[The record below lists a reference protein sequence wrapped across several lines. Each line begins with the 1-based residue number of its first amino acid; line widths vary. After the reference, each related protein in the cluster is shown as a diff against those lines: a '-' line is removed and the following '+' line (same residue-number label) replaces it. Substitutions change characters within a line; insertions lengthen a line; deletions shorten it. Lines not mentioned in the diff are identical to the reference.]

1 MELGDKNLQNGRKSQ
16 GEINPELEAK
26 RLHALRQYQV
36 LDTASEVDYNDL
48 TRLAS
53 VCCNTRFAC
62 IAFVDE
68 KRIWF
73 KARVGFDSP
82 EMPRESS
89 PCGLLIQD
97 SDVSCIENLA
107 QDSRFSQHPM
117 VKEGA
122 QLRFFAG
129 MPLIS
134 FDGYV
139 LGSLCV
145 MDDKPNQLSDAQR
158 TALRI
163 LARQVCTQL
172 ELRKNQN
179 QYIQAR
185 SEQHQAEKALKDAN
199 AFYYSLVEGLPQ
211 NIFRKDVHGRFTFAN
226 NRFCEIVG
234 RKLED
239 IKGKTDFDFFPAELA
254 QKYQRDDQRILKTGQ
269 VLDTVEANQNPDGSK
284 IYVHVVKTPIT
295 NLEGEIIGIQGIF
308 WDVTTRKKI
317 EEELAYERDLLRT
330 LLENIPDHIYFKDS
344 QSRFMK
350 VSRGLAS
357 LFGAKST
364 DELIGKSDFDFF
376 AEDHARAAYEDE
388 QRIMR
393 TGQPVIAKPE
403 KETWPD
409 GRETWALTT
418 KMPLRNKDGAII
430 GTFGISKDI
439 TALEKAQSDLQV
451 ARDSALESTR
461 LKSEFL
467 ANMSHEIRTPMNAI
481 IGMTGLLLET
491 DISME
496 QRDFVETVR
505 GSADALMTIIND
517 ILDFSKIEA
526 GKMVLET
533 VDFDIVELLES
544 TAELVVAKA
553 HGKGIELVSWI
564 QQDVPSRLRGDP
576 GRLRQILANLLSNA
590 VKFTDEGEVVMQV
603 ENESETETQ
612 VQLRFSVRDTGIGIP
627 AEAQE
632 MIFQSFT
639 QADGSTTRK
648 YGGTGLGLAISRQL
662 VEIMHG
668 DIGVNSEQGKGS
680 CFWFVIP
687 LEKQPVDAHILAT
700 QRRENLAGL
709 RTLIVDD
716 NATNRRLLEYQLGL
730 FKMVTAQVS
739 GGREALVKMREAAE
753 SGHPFALVILD
764 HQMPE
769 MDGVTLARII
779 KSDPAISNARLVMLT
794 SLGHRLEPAQIKELA
809 LAAYLIKPVKQSRLG
824 DCLAEVM
831 GLTVDSDTTITVSNP
846 SESKPHRTSAF
857 RVLVAEDNP
866 VNQKVILRQ
875 LKKLGSTADAVANGF
890 EVIEALSRIPYDLI
904 LMDCQMPEMDGYE
917 ASRSIRKREADNPE
931 AAQVAPCYIIAL
943 TANAL
948 AGDRQKCLDAGM
960 NDYISKPVHLDELQA
975 ALERAAAA
983 ATNLRPLQFSSQRL
997 SMEAWRDLGIADS
1010 VEAVTE
1016 LLDLFRKDGALRVE
1030 QMLAAAEE
1038 KSIAKWLAAAH
1049 SLKGSSSNL
1058 GARNLSGLCADA
1070 EKAARTENFDRI
1082 HVLGRLIKEE
1092 FELVIEEVEHKRS
1105 EMAAQPE
1112 SGNTHAS

>member
-1 MELGDKNLQNGRKSQ
+1 MDSGVNGLQKKPVLQNASD
-16 GEINPELEAK
+16 PELEQK
-26 RLHALRQYQV
+26 RLNALRQYRI
-36 LDTASEVDYNDL
+36 LDTASEVDFDDL

-53 VCCNTRFAC
+53 VCCNTPIAC
-62 IAFVDE
+62 VCLVDE
-68 KRIWF
+68 NRIWL
-73 KARVGFDSP
+73 KSKVGIDWS

-89 PCGLLIQD
+89 PCGQLIRDNDVLCIQD
-97 SDVSCIENLA
+97 VALDP
-107 QDSRFSQHPM
+107 RFSNKF
-117 VKEGA
+117 VVTGGA
-122 QLRFFAG
+122 KLRFFAG
-129 MPLIS
+129 MPLMS
-134 FDGYV
+134 FDGYA

-145 MDDKPNQLSDAQR
+145 LDDKPNQLSESQR
-158 TALRI
+158 AALRI
-163 LARQVCTQL
+163 LARQVSTQL

-179 QYIQAR
+179 QYLQAR

-199 AFYYSLVEGLPQ
+199 AFYHSLVEGLPQ
-211 NIFRKDVHGRFTFAN
+211 SIFRKDVCGRFTFAN
-226 NRFCEIVG
+226 KRFCEGVG
-234 RKLED
+234 KTLDE
-239 IKGKTDFDFFPAELA
+239 IKGKTDFDVFPVELA
-254 QKYQRDDQRILKTGQ
+254 QKYQRDDQRIFCTGR

-284 IYVHVVKTPIT
+284 IYVHVVKTPIK
-295 NLEGEIIGIQGIF
+295 NQEGEIIGIQGIY
-308 WDVTTRKKI
+308 WDVTARKKI
-317 EEELAYERDLLRT
+317 EEELAYERDLLRM

-344 QSRFMK
+344 QSRFLK
-350 VSRGLAS
+350 VSRGMAT
-357 LFGAKST
+357 LFGLKTT
-364 DELIGKSDFDFF
+364 DEAIGKSDFDFF

-388 QRIMR
+388 QKIMR

-439 TALEKAQSDLQV
+439 TALEKAQAELKV
-451 ARDSALESTR
+451 ARDAALESTR

-481 IGMTGLLLET
+481 IGMTGLVLET

-496 QRDFVETVR
+496 QRDFVETIR
-505 GSADALMTIIND
+505 ASADVLLTLIND

-533 VDFDIVELLES
+533 VDFDLNELLEG
-544 TAELVVAKA
+544 TTELVVAKA

-564 QQDVPSRLRGDP
+564 RQDVPTRLRGDP

-590 VKFTDEGEVVMQV
+590 VKFTDQGEVVLHV
-603 ENESETETQ
+603 GKESETDAQ
-612 VQLRFSVRDTGIGIP
+612 VQLRFSVRDTGIGIQR
-627 AEAQE
+627 EAQE

-668 DIGVNSEQGKGS
+668 RIGVESEPGKGS
-680 CFWFVIP
+680 CFWFEIP
-687 LEKQPVDAHILAT
+687 LEKQSADAHSQAT
-700 QRRENLAGL
+700 RSLENLAGL
-709 RTLIVDD
+709 RALIVDD

-730 FKMVTAQVS
+730 FRTVTAQAAS
-739 GGREALVKMREAAE
+739 GREALEMMREAARI
-753 SGHPFALVILD
+753 GQPFALVILD

-779 KSDPAISNARLVMLT
+779 KGDPAISNARLVMLT
-794 SLGHRLEPAQIKELA
+794 SLGHRLAPAQIKELA

-831 GLTVDSDTTITVSNP
+831 GIAAENGEKTAAGQVN
-846 SESKPHRTSAF
+846 ESQPEPIAGF
-857 RVLVAEDNP
+857 RILVAEDNP

-875 LKKLGSTADAVANGF
+875 LKKLGGAAEAVANGI
-890 EVIEALSRIPYDLI
+890 EVIEAMSQIPYDLI

-917 ASRSIRKREADNPE
+917 AARRIRKREADHRSAE
-931 AAQVAPCYIIAL
+931 SGAPCYIIAL

-960 NDYISKPVHLDELQA
+960 NDYISKPVHLRELQS
-975 ALERAAAA
+975 ALERAD
-983 ATNLRPLQFSSQRL
+983 TKLSRKREHQCPDERL

-1010 VEAVTE
+1010 AEAVAE
-1016 LLDLFRKDGALRVE
+1016 LLDLFRKDGAFRVQ
-1030 QMLAAAEE
+1030 QMLTAAAE
-1038 KSIAKWLAAAH
+1038 KNTKQWLAAAH

-1058 GARNLSGLCADA
+1058 GARSLSALCADA
-1070 EKAARTENFDRI
+1070 EKTARAENSISLTDLSRK
-1082 HVLGRLIKEE
+1082 IKGE
-1092 FELVIEEVEHKRS
+1092 FERVIE
-1105 EMAAQPE
+1105 AIAQRKNSME
-1112 SGNTHAS
+1112 AQSDAGQSHAS

>member
-1 MELGDKNLQNGRKSQ
+1 MGLGDKNLEIGRESQ
-16 GEINPELEAK
+16 SEIRSESEAS
-26 RLHALRQYQV
+26 RLNALRQYQV
-36 LDTASEVDYNDL
+36 LDTPSEVDYNDL
-48 TRLAS
+48 TRLAA
-53 VCCNTRFAC
+53 VCCGTHFAC

-73 KARVGFDSP
+73 KARVGFECS

-89 PCGLLIQD
+89 PCAQLIQD
-97 SDVSCIENLA
+97 SDVSCVENLA
-107 QDSRFSQHPM
+107 LDSRFSQHPM
-117 VKEGA
+117 VKGEPH
-122 QLRFFAG
+122 LRFFGG

-145 MDDKPNQLSDAQR
+145 MDEQPSQLSDAQR
-158 TALRI
+158 IALRI

-185 SEQHQAEKALKDAN
+185 SEQHRAEKALMDAN
-199 AFYYSLVEGLPQ
+199 AFYHSLVEGLPQ
-211 NIFRKDVHGRFTFAN
+211 NIFRKDVQGRFTFAN
-226 NRFCEIVG
+226 NRFCETLG
-234 RKLED
+234 KRLEE
-239 IKGKTDFDFFPAELA
+239 IKGKTDFDVYPAEHA

-269 VLDTVEANQNPDGSK
+269 ILDTVEANQNPDGSK

-308 WDVTTRKKI
+308 WDVTNRKKI
-317 EEELAYERDLLRT
+317 EEELAYERDLLRM

-388 QRIMR
+388 QKIMR

-409 GRETWALTT
+409 GRESWALTT

-439 TALEKAQSDLQV
+439 TALEKAQSELQV
-451 ARDSALESTR
+451 ARDAALESTR

-491 DISME
+491 EISLE

-505 GSADALMTIIND
+505 ASADALMTIIND

-533 VDFDIVELLES
+533 VDFDMVELLEG

-553 HGKGIELVSWI
+553 HGKGIELVSWV

-590 VKFTDEGEVVMQV
+590 VKFTDQGEVVMRV
-603 ENESETETQ
+603 EKEGETDTQ

-627 AEAQE
+627 REAQE

-662 VEIMHG
+662 VGIMHG
-668 DIGVNSEQGKGS
+668 QIGVESEQGKGS

-687 LEKQPVDAHILAT
+687 LEKQPVGAHDLT
-700 QRRENLAGL
+700 KQRKENLVGL
-709 RTLIVDD
+709 RALIVDD

-730 FKMVTAQVS
+730 FSMKTAQVC
-739 GGREALVKMREAAE
+739 GGREALQAMREAAQA
-753 SGHPFALVILD
+753 GHPYALVILD

-769 MDGVTLARII
+769 MDGVTLVRII

-831 GLTVDSDTTITVSNP
+831 GLAANEGAAITAANP
-846 SESKPHRTSAF
+846 NENKPQRPTSF

-875 LKKLGSTADAVANGF
+875 LKKLGCTADAVANGF
-890 EVIEALSRIPYDLI
+890 EVVESLNRIPYDII

-917 ASRSIRKREADNPE
+917 AARRIRKREADRRDS
-931 AAQVAPCYIIAL
+931 AQVAPCYIIAL

-960 NDYISKPVHLDELQA
+960 NDYISKPVHLNELQS
-975 ALERAAAA
+975 ALERATTAASPMGV
-983 ATNLRPLQFSSQRL
+983 LPFSSQRL

-1010 VEAVTE
+1010 VEAVSE
-1016 LLDLFRKDGALRVE
+1016 LLDLFRKDGALRV
-1030 QMLAAAEE
+1030 QQLSTAAAG
-1038 KSIAKWLAAAH
+1038 KDIAQWLAAAH
-1049 SLKGSSSNL
+1049 SFKGSSSNL
-1058 GARNLSGLCADA
+1058 GARNLAALCADA
-1070 EKAARTENFDRI
+1070 EKAARTDNPGC
-1082 HVLGRLIKEE
+1082 LTALSQKIKEE
-1092 FELVIEEVEHKRS
+1092 FEGVIEAIEQKKSAMEVQSDRD
-1105 EMAAQPE
+1105 QP
-1112 SGNTHAS
+1112 HAP

>member
-1 MELGDKNLQNGRKSQ
+1 MGSGDNNLRNERGLQS
-16 GEINPELEAK
+16 EISSESEK
-26 RLHALRQYQV
+26 RRLNALRQYQI
-36 LDTASEVDYNDL
+36 LDTAAEVDYDDL

-53 VCCNTRFAC
+53 VCCNTTVAC
-62 IAFVDE
+62 ISFVDE

-73 KARVGFDSP
+73 KSKVGLDFSQ
-82 EMPRESS
+82 MVRGSS
-89 PCGLLIQD
+89 PCGELIQD
-97 SDVSCIENLA
+97 NDVLCIEDLA
-107 QDSRFSQHPM
+107 LDRRFSQQPM
-117 VKEGA
+117 VSRGGG
-122 QLRFFAG
+122 LRFFAS

-145 MDDKPNQLSDAQR
+145 MDDQPKHLSDSQR
-158 TALRI
+158 VALRI
-163 LARQVCTQL
+163 LARQVSTQL
-172 ELRKNQN
+172 ELCKNQN

-185 SEQHQAEKALKDAN
+185 SEQHRAEKALKDVN
-199 AFYYSLVEGLPQ
+199 AFYHSLVEGLPQ

-226 NRFCEIVG
+226 NRFCETLG
-234 RKLED
+234 RKLVE
-239 IKGKTDFDFFPAELA
+239 IKGKTDFDVFPAELA

-295 NLEGEIIGIQGIF
+295 NLDGEIIGIQGIF

-317 EEELAYERDLLRT
+317 EEELAYERDLLQM

-350 VSRGLAS
+350 VSRGLAA
-357 LFGAKST
+357 LFGVASP
-364 DELIGKSDFDFF
+364 DELVGKCDFDFF
-376 AEDHARAAYEDE
+376 AEDHARAAYDDE

-393 TGQPVIAKPE
+393 TGQPVLSKPE

-409 GRETWALTT
+409 GRESWALTT

-439 TALEKAQSDLQV
+439 TALEKAQSELQV
-451 ARDSALESTR
+451 ARDCALESTR

-481 IGMTGLLLET
+481 IGMTGLLLEME
-491 DISME
+491 ISFE
-496 QRDFVETVR
+496 QRDFVETIR
-505 GSADALMTIIND
+505 ASSDALLTLIND

-533 VDFDIVELLES
+533 VDFDIVELLEG
-544 TAELVVAKA
+544 TTELVVAKA

-564 QQDVPSRLRGDP
+564 RQDVPSRLRGDP

-590 VKFTDEGEVVMQV
+590 VKFTDQGEVVMQV
-603 ENESETETQ
+603 EKESETETQ
-612 VQLRFSVRDTGIGIP
+612 VNLRFSVRDTGIGIP
-627 AEAQE
+627 GEAQE

-662 VEIMHG
+662 VGIMQG
-668 DIGVNSEQGKGS
+668 QIGVESETGKGS

-687 LEKQPVDAHILAT
+687 LEKQPADAQALAG
-700 QRRENLAGL
+700 QRKENLAGL
-709 RTLIVDD
+709 RALIVDD

-730 FKMVTAQVS
+730 FHMVTAQVA
-739 GGREALVKMREAAE
+739 GGREALEAMRKAAQA
-753 SGHPFALVILD
+753 GRPFAMVILD

-769 MDGVTLARII
+769 MDGATLARII
-779 KSDPAISNARLVMLT
+779 RSDPAIASARLVMLT
-794 SLGHRLEPAQIKELA
+794 SLGHRLEPAQIKELT
-809 LAAYLIKPVKQSRLG
+809 LAAYLIKPVRQSRLG

-831 GLTVDSDTTITVSNP
+831 GLAVGSGESVLASSP
-846 SESKPHRTSAF
+846 SEKKSE
-857 RVLVAEDNP
+857 RVTGVRILVAEDNP

-875 LKKLGSTADAVANGF
+875 LKKLGCAAEAVANGF
-890 EVIEALSRIPYDLI
+890 EVVEALNRIPYDLI

-917 ASRSIRKREADNPE
+917 ASRSIRRREADHRDTE
-931 AAQVAPCYIIAL
+931 QTVPCYIIAL

-948 AGDRQKCLDAGM
+948 TGDRQKCLDAGM
-960 NDYISKPVHLDELQA
+960 NDYISKPVHLSELQA
-975 ALERAAAA
+975 ALERGAAALPA
-983 ATNLRPLQFSSQRL
+983 VRHHQSSARRL

-1010 VEAVTE
+1010 VEAIAE
-1016 LLDLFRKDGALRVE
+1016 LLDLFRKDGALRSQ
-1030 QMLAAAEE
+1030 QMITAAAE
-1038 KSIAKWLAAAH
+1038 KNIDQWLAAAH

-1058 GARNLSGLCADA
+1058 GARNLSALCADA
-1070 EKAARTENFDRI
+1070 EKAVRAENSDRMTD
-1082 HVLGRLIKEE
+1082 LSQQIKEE
-1092 FELVIEEVEHKRS
+1092 FELVIEAVEEKRK
-1105 EMAAQPE
+1105 EMEAQSE
-1112 SGNTHAS
+1112 SGQSQSS

>member
-1 MELGDKNLQNGRKSQ
+1 MDLGVNNYQNMRNARGASQ
-16 GEINPELEAK
+16 PDLEGK
-26 RLHALRQYQV
+26 RLDALRQYQI
-36 LDTASEVDYNDL
+36 LDTAPEVDFDDL
-48 TRLAS
+48 TRLAA
-53 VCCNTRFAC
+53 VCCNTPIAC
-62 IAFVDE
+62 ISFVDE

-73 KARVGFDSP
+73 KARVGIDCV
-82 EMPRESS
+82 EMPREAS
-89 PCGLLIQD
+89 PCGQLNED
-97 SDVSCIENLA
+97 SDVSCIEDLA
-107 QDSRFSQHPM
+107 LDPRFSQHPM
-117 VKEGA
+117 VLRGA
-122 QLRFFAG
+122 RLRFHAS

-145 MDDKPNQLSDAQR
+145 MDDKPNQLSEAQR
-158 TALRI
+158 VALRI

-172 ELRKNQN
+172 ELRKHQN
-179 QYIQAR
+179 QYLQAR
-185 SEQHQAEKALKDAN
+185 SDQYQAEKALKDAN

-226 NRFCEIVG
+226 QRFCQNRG
-234 RKLED
+234 RTLEE
-239 IKGKTDFDFFPAELA
+239 IKGKTDFDFFPSELA
-254 QKYQRDDQRILKTGQ
+254 QKYQRDDQRILSTGQ
-269 VLDTVEANQNPDGSK
+269 ILDTVEAHQNPDGGK

-295 NLEGEIIGIQGIF
+295 NLEGQVIGIQGIF
-308 WDVTTRKKI
+308 WDVTARKKI
-317 EEELAYERDLLRT
+317 EEELAYERDLLRM

-350 VSRGLAS
+350 VSRGLAT
-357 LFGAKST
+357 LFHLKTT
-364 DELIGKSDFDFF
+364 DEVIGKSDFDFF
-376 AEDHARAAYEDE
+376 TEDHARAAYEDE

-439 TALEKAQSDLQV
+439 TALEKAQSELQV
-451 ARDSALESTR
+451 ARDAALESTR

-481 IGMTGLLLET
+481 IGMTGLLLE
-491 DISME
+491 DELSVE
-496 QRDFVETVR
+496 QRDFVETIR
-505 GSADALMTIIND
+505 ASADALLTIIND

-526 GKMVLET
+526 GKMALET
-533 VDFDIVELLES
+533 VGFDLVELLEG

-564 QQDVPSRLRGDP
+564 RQDVPSRLFGDP

-590 VKFTDEGEVVMQV
+590 VKFTDQGEVVMQV
-603 ENESETETQ
+603 EKESETETQ

-627 AEAQE
+627 PQVQE

-668 DIGVNSEQGKGS
+668 RIGVDSEPGKGS
-680 CFWFVIP
+680 CFWFVIT
-687 LEKQPVDAHILAT
+687 LEKQPVDAQALAAL
-700 QRRENLAGL
+700 RKENLVGL
-709 RTLIVDD
+709 RVLIVDD
-716 NATNRRLLEYQLGL
+716 NATNRQLLEYQLGL
-730 FKMVTAQVS
+730 FRMVTAQVAS
-739 GGREALVKMREAAE
+739 GFEALEAMRKAATA
-753 SGHPFALVILD
+753 GHPFSLVILD

-769 MDGVTLARII
+769 MDGVMLARII
-779 KSDPAISNARLVMLT
+779 KGDPAIAQTRLVMLT

-809 LAAYLIKPVKQSRLG
+809 LSAYLIKPVKQSRLG
-824 DCLAEVM
+824 DCLAQVM
-831 GLTVDSDTTITVSNP
+831 GMAVEPGVELMAAAPNEKR
-846 SESKPHRTSAF
+846 SERIQNF
-857 RVLVAEDNP
+857 RILVAEDNP

-875 LKKLGSTADAVANGF
+875 LKKLGCTAEAVGNGF
-890 EVIEALSRIPYDLI
+890 EVVEALNRIPYDLI

-917 ASRSIRKREADNPE
+917 ASRRIREREAGQGD
-931 AAQVAPCYIIAL
+931 AQPGAPCHIIAL

-948 AGDRQKCLDAGM
+948 AGDREKCLDAGM
-960 NDYISKPVHLDELQA
+960 DDYIIKPVHLSELQA
-975 ALERAAAA
+975 ALERAATAA
-983 ATNLRPLQFSSQRL
+983 CAVRPQQSSSRRL

-1010 VEAVTE
+1010 LEAVAE
-1016 LLDLFRKDGALRVE
+1016 LLELFRKDGTMRVE
-1030 QMLAAAEE
+1030 QLLAAADGNNT
-1038 KSIAKWLAAAH
+1038 AQWLSAAH

-1058 GARNLSGLCADA
+1058 GARNLSALCADA
-1070 EKAARTENFDRI
+1070 EKAAREDNAALMKS
-1082 HVLGRLIKEE
+1082 LGQQIKEE
-1092 FELVIEEVEHKRS
+1092 FKQVVAAVEQKKN
-1105 EMAAQPE
+1105 EME
-1112 SGNTHAS
+1112 IDGNSGRPHSL